1 MFELK
6 VTIGTTPEL
15 SGLLS
20 GLLDS
25 MNRQEPET
33 VKKTQETI
41 DAPDPVVQKTTKKA
55 KADKTPVQDP
65 VTSHEDTQES
75 DTSPEIKNE
84 SDTTSENPVSEIT
97 VVSLREKVSNI
108 IKANRETR
116 DAITKKFEE
125 FGATNPTTLS
135 PDKFEEFWNFLTTLE

>member
-20 GLLDS
+20 GLLGS
-25 MNRQEPET
+25 MNKAESET
-33 VKKTQETI
+33 VNKTQETI
-41 DAPDPVVQKTTKKA
+41 DVPEPIIQKATRKSKS
-55 KADKTPVQDP
+55 DKSSVQDP
-65 VTSHEDTQES
+65 SNISEAAKES
-75 DTSPEIKNE
+75 DTSLEAKEEVN
-84 SDTTSENPVSEIT
+84 TALENPVCDIT
-97 VVSLREKVSNI
+97 VESLRKKVADLIKSNRD
-108 IKANRETR
+108 NREP
-116 DAITKKFEE
+116 ISKKFEE